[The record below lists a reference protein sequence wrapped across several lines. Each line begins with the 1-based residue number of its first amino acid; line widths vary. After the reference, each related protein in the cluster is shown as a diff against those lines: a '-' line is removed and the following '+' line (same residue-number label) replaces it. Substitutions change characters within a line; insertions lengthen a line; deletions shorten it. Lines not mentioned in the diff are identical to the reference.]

1 MENLMKFRQ
10 WINEK
15 WFEYQ
20 QECEA
25 WKVKSPSCKD
35 ANEYFRKNRWFLK
48 RKYKEEND
56 NIQH

>member
-1 MENLMKFRQ
+1 MKFRQ

-15 WFEYQ
+15 WYEYQ

-25 WKVKSPSCKD
+25 WKIKSPSCKD

-48 RKYKEEND
+48 KKYKEEND